1 MNLTSLTTDN
11 ISEVL
16 NLMIEF
22 TQIRQRILI
31 QNITSIYFPGYVPKE
46 LEVEEFS
53 DLLNCAIDEH
63 IRTNRLVLR
72 DTKNIKFGLNGDFK
86 ITPVEDLFSKELIE
100 DDIEKYIELQIDKL
114 WENSVNQK
122 VAAELLKQKQ
132 EPFSVNY

>member
-11 ISEVL
+11 ISEIL

-22 TQIRQRILI
+22 TQARQKILI
-31 QNITSIYFPGYVPKE
+31 QNITNMYFPGYVPKD

-63 IRTNRLVLR
+63 IRTNRLVMR
-72 DTKNIKFGLNGDFK
+72 DTKNIKFGSNGNFK
-86 ITPVEDLFSKELIE
+86 ITPVDDLFSRELIE
-100 DDIEKYIELQIDKL
+100 DDIEEYLQLQIDKL
-114 WENSVNQK
+114 WENSLNQK

-132 EPFSVNY
+132 EPFSVDY